1 MRACVYVC
9 THWAYDNRQTDGHSV
24 DPLLVKGSREQDTS
38 WGEITAERDRTDE
51 WADRE
56 TEMDGYSQENGQR
69 FSKLRHELKTNHKAM
84 QSARQ
89 YMTKKYQ
96 TCGRFFISN
105 NG

>member
-9 THWAYDNRQTDGHSV
+9 THWAYDNRQTYGHSV

-51 WADRE
+51 RAGRE

-69 FSKLRHELKTNHKAM
+69 FSKLRHELKTK
-84 QSARQ
+84 QCSQ
-89 YMTKKYQ
+89 PDS
-96 TCGRFFISN
+96 I
-105 NG
+105 